1 MLKPHI
7 NRLSKL
13 CAEIQDS
20 ELKLI
25 VASIHEYI
33 ATAELSKSSRFYR
46 LAEAFNAKYDVP
58 MDLRM
63 LEHAILLEAAR
74 RYVNQE
80 D

>member
-1 MLKPHI
+1 MLNPHK
-7 NRLSKL
+7 NRLAKL
-13 CAEIQDS
+13 CAEIRDS

-33 ATAELSKSSRFYR
+33 GTAELSKSSRFYR
-46 LAEAFNAKYDVP
+46 LAEAFNAKYDRP

-63 LEHAILLEAAR
+63 LEHAIPLEAAR
-74 RYVNQE
+74 RYANQE